1 MLLSKN
7 FLLLYAMNAMSIF
20 SGFFVLNQ
28 TKVYGMENGLTNDKN
43 LALIASIGSIFNALR
58 WVWSWML
65 DYYNYKQVYGILLV
79 SQIFLNFTITFV
91 SKNTWLYGVWI
102 ILFMFCEGGHF
113 TLVPNMLKLIYG
125 SSATQLYGV
134 FFSYISLCAVCMIM
148 LQNAFLVSDEIDTFN
163 LFFKLNGVLS
173 AISLFLLFAFFK

>member
-102 ILFMFCEGGHF
+102 ILFMFSEGGHF

-134 FFSYISLCAVCMIM
+134 FFSYISLCAICMIM
-148 LQNAFLVSDEIDTFN
+148 LQNAFLVSDEVDTFN